1 MAPMIR
7 ERPRIAASLI
17 VLSVVTTLTVGIA
30 LAQNPAPE
38 PRLRRDAPANN
49 GKGKAKAGVAKV
61 PKGGLRAPGGA
72 GPKGAVH
79 KGADPLVNALQGPEW
94 PYHFRLKYIAGDRQQ
109 LAATFYPSRAGAN
122 AAVVMLIHDR
132 GSGRSDKDF
141 EEPIE
146 ELKGQSF
153 AEYLQE
159 QDYAVLALDLR
170 GHGENP
176 RRDGDPSAREW
187 AAQIQD
193 LQTAYHF
200 LIDRNNRR
208 ELNLSK
214 FGVLGVGHGA
224 NLVLAWAA
232 SSGGAVASEGR
243 ISDLGALV
251 LVSPQE
257 DSLGLRLL
265 TLLRPLAPRL
275 PILLIA
281 TERDT
286 DVTKDAEDILAR
298 RRLSRV
304 MKIDSR
310 LPGDKL
316 LRFEPKLVSNIAKFL
331 EDPVKFRPNSEWEP
345 RYLFNPVAYGD
356 LKLIPGRHEEPDA
369 AQPKAAPAPAPA
381 KKRER

>member
-1 MAPMIR
+1 MAPIR
-7 ERPRIAASLI
+7 EKPRIASSLI
-17 VLSVVTTLTVGIA
+17 VLSVVASLTVGIA

-38 PRLRRDAPANN
+38 PRLRGDAPAN
-49 GKGKAKAGVAKV
+49 KGKAKAGVAKV
-61 PKGGLRAPGGA
+61 RKGGLRAPGGA
-72 GPKGAVH
+72 GPKGDVH

-94 PYHFRLKYIAGDRQQ
+94 PYHFTLKYIAGDRQP

-122 AAVVMLIHDR
+122 AAVIMLIHDR

-232 SSGGAVASEGR
+232 STGGAVASEGR

-251 LVSPQE
+251 LISPQE
-257 DSLGLRLL
+257 DSFGLRLL

-298 RRLSRV
+298 RRLSKV

-316 LRFEPKLVSNIAKFL
+316 LRFEPKLVANIAKFL

-345 RYLFNPVAYGD
+345 RYLFNPVAYGE
-356 LKLIPGRHEEPDA
+356 LQLIPGRHDEPDA
-369 AQPKAAPAPAPA
+369 AQPKAAPAAA